1 MCQAILDIK
10 AHAKTEGFGE
20 GFEEGFGEG
29 VLKTLTALVSKGL
42 LTVREAA
49 EEAKMTVAEFCA
61 KTGLTDRD

>member
-10 AHAKTEGFGE
+10 ADAKTEGFEE
-20 GFEEGFGEG
+20 GFGEGFGEG

-49 EEAKMTVAEFCA
+49 EEAKTTVAEFCA
-61 KTGLTDRD
+61 KSGLTDQD

>member
-10 AHAKTEGFGE
+10 AHAKAE
-20 GFEEGFGEG
+20 GFEDGFEDG

-49 EEAKMTVAEFCA
+49 EEAKTTVAEFCA
-61 KTGLTDRD
+61 KTGLTERD

>member
-10 AHAKTEGFGE
+10 AHAKTE

-49 EEAKMTVAEFCA
+49 EEVKTTVAEFCA
-61 KTGLTDRD
+61 KSGLTDQD